1 MVVEVVIFVE
11 VPMAFGLVVAGSWAR
26 TQIISVETEAATSH
40 TSTWPNRRPSMPIL
54 RVDRPILHDRLT
66 NVLFPHMVWIA
77 THGIQRILVLVILDM
92 PMAHHMM
99 TSSMVAWVAPLMPE
113 TFSDALKAS
122 RAVIVIIA

>member
-1 MVVEVVIFVE
+1 MIVEVVVFVE
-11 VPMAFGLVVAGSWAR
+11 VPVTFSLVVAGSWTRA
-26 TQIISVETEAATSH
+26 QIISVETEAASSH
-40 TSTWPNRRPSMPIL
+40 APAWPNRRSSMPIL

-113 TFSDALKAS
+113 TFSYALEAS
-122 RAVIVIIA
+122 RAVIVIIT